1 MVTHITA
8 YYKHIVEY
16 SDHFVRYSSGC
27 TESLLSRRKAVE
39 QLCIMSYKV
48 MVHVILSYSDP
59 LALWSEASM
68 QTHGNRPTVTAA
80 TLWEWLHGGES
91 PPNILVSRGQP
102 LFRTEGKGLGFGH
115 RATCRPAQW
124 SAYQSQHSIQSHDTW
139 SMWLTGKFKISVW
152 IESEPEAWKVRTE
165 REVSWDVS
173 WNTAESKLRMQKGRK
188 SYFAIVCTI
197 AMWRHGWIYMTN

>member
-59 LALWSEASM
+59 LAL
-68 QTHGNRPTVTAA
+68 
-80 TLWEWLHGGES
+80 
-91 PPNILVSRGQP
+91 
-102 LFRTEGKGLGFGH
+102 
-115 RATCRPAQW
+115 
-124 SAYQSQHSIQSHDTW
+124 
-139 SMWLTGKFKISVW
+139 
-152 IESEPEAWKVRTE
+152 
-165 REVSWDVS
+165 
-173 WNTAESKLRMQKGRK
+173 
-188 SYFAIVCTI
+188 
-197 AMWRHGWIYMTN
+197 